1 MKYEV
6 FQDTSREP
14 GKDSLCL
21 KNEWMSRKFC
31 QREDSGLKLK
41 FLVVGIKR
49 VKNLLIMP
57 IIFCQDKVT
66 IYIEG
71 CIPSIL
77 LVFWNEYLMWTRP
90 PLQRFFPVDI
100 AELPGPS
107 RAEWPLSNAFPEL
120 LLKE

>member
-1 MKYEV
+1 MKYGM

-21 KNEWMSRKFC
+21 KNEGMSRKFC

-41 FLVVGIKR
+41 FLVVGIER

-71 CIPSIL
+71 CIP
-77 LVFWNEYLMWTRP
+77 
-90 PLQRFFPVDI
+90 
-100 AELPGPS
+100 
-107 RAEWPLSNAFPEL
+107 
-120 LLKE
+120 